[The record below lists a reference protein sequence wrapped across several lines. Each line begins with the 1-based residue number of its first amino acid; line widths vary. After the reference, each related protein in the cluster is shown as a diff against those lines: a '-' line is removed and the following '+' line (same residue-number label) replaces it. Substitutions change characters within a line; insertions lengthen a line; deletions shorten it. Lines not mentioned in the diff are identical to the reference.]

1 MMYERRL
8 MLRGLAAALVV
19 GIAPT
24 RQALAQYYAQ
34 PGYPPPPPGYPDPRY
49 EDHRREEYEGRG
61 GPYQGGVAAIQRE
74 RNRRVLDLQL
84 QLRHGQIGRRQF
96 NDEVAQIDRE
106 MNAQIY
112 GR

>member
-1 MMYERRL
+1 MHERRL
-8 MLRGLAAALVV
+8 MMKGLLAALAV
-19 GIAPT
+19 GTAPVG
-24 RQALAQYYAQ
+24 QALAQYY
-34 PGYPPPPPGYPDPRY
+34 PPPGYPGPRY
-49 EDHRREEYEGRG
+49 DERRREEYEGRG
-61 GPYQGGVAAIQRE
+61 GPYEGGVAAIQRE

-96 NDEVAQIDRE
+96 NDEVAEIDRE